1 MGAKRNL
8 TIKFD
13 RQDDALFFWWDTA
26 GISAFCV
33 IGAMHGVRAG
43 LHPFIVAM

>member
-1 MGAKRNL
+1 M

-13 RQDDALFFWWDTA
+13 RQDDAFFFWWDTA